1 MLLND
6 LSFLNHETLFAGLG
20 NSLRKDDA
28 AGLILLDRLS
38 SELNSK
44 RFSFIKCY
52 QNPEN
57 YFDQL
62 TRGYENIVFLDNSK
76 SLETDWKLMK
86 AEEIDDFSFS
96 THTFGLSTIITFLN
110 NQCNSNIFLVIMKVY
125 NLSLGKGIS
134 EKVETTIESIVGEIK
149 KNVNV

>member
-1 MLLND
+1 MPLND

-38 SELNSK
+38 SELHSK

-76 SLETDWKLMK
+76 SLESDWKLMK

-110 NQCNSNIFLVIMKVY
+110 NQCNSKIFLVIMKVY

-134 EKVETTIESIVGEIK
+134 EKVETTIKSIVGEIK